1 MDILWSTMMISAVL
15 YGACTGNLDHLTQEL
30 LSSAKE
36 AVQLGISMAGVMA
49 FWMGL
54 MEIAGE
60 SGMIRACEKA
70 MSPVITFLFPEI
82 PRNHRAREW
91 ISMNMIANLLGL
103 GSAAT
108 PAGLE
113 AMKELQKM
121 NLEQCEKL
129 GETKR
134 RAPHIASASMCTFL
148 IINVSSLQLI
158 PMNMIA
164 YRAQYGSLQP
174 AAITGPALLATAA
187 STAAAV
193 VFCKVMNCL
202 GNRK

>member
-1 MDILWSTMMISAVL
+1 MISAVL

-60 SGMIRACEKA
+60 SGMIRAFEKA

>member
-1 MDILWSTMMISAVL
+1 MDVLWSTMMISAVL

-60 SGMIRACEKA
+60 SGMIRAFEKA

>member
-1 MDILWSTMMISAVL
+1 MISAVL

-60 SGMIRACEKA
+60 SGMIRAFEKA

-202 GNRK
+202 SVRK

>member
-1 MDILWSTMMISAVL
+1 MISAVL

>member
-1 MDILWSTMMISAVL
+1 MISAVL

-36 AVQLGISMAGVMA
+36 AVQLGVSMAGVMT

-60 SGMIRACEKA
+60 SGMIRACERA

-82 PRNHRAREW
+82 PKNHRAREW
-91 ISMNMIANLLGL
+91 ISMNMIANILGL

-121 NLEQCEKL
+121 NLEECEKL
-129 GETKR
+129 GETKS
-134 RAPHIASASMCTFL
+134 RAPHIASPAMCTFL

-164 YRAQYGSLQP
+164 YRAQYGSPQP
-174 AAITGPALLATAA
+174 AAITGPAMLATAV

-193 VFCKVMNCL
+193 VFCKVMNYL
-202 GNRK
+202 SYRK

>member
-1 MDILWSTMMISAVL
+1 MISAVL

-60 SGMIRACEKA
+60 SGMIRAFEKA

-174 AAITGPALLATAA
+174 AAITGPALLATTA